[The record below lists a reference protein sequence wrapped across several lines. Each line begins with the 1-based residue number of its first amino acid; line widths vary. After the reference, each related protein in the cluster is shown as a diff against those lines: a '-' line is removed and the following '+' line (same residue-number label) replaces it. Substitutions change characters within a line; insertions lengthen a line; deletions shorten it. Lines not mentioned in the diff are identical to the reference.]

1 MSTVSEA
8 LTHEFLS
15 KLEILNLSLKNPV
28 NSGYS
33 GIRTAKSKGNSQEF
47 SDYRNYTPGDD
58 LRRIDWNSYGRLNR
72 LFLKLYSEEKQAT
85 FNIFLDKSKSMDF
98 GDKFLHAKLIAASLA
113 FIALKNSD
121 RVNIF
126 AFDNKIDRLKT
137 GVSSKGLFPQTVKFL
152 DSLEPAEQSR
162 LTPSMIADKNLG
174 SGVSFIISD
183 FFTDDFKD
191 CLKLLQNRRQSVYLI
206 HILSPEETEP
216 TYSQKIRLLDSENR
230 DFLDLDLTP
239 GILEAYKKELD
250 NFKNNIS
257 EFCKKRNI
265 AYIFAPTQNH
275 VLKTVTEIINY
286 HA

>member
-1 MSTVSEA
+1 MNTVSEA

-15 KLEILNLSLKNPV
+15 KLEILNLSLNSPV
-28 NSGYS
+28 NTGYS

-47 SDYRNYTPGDD
+47 SDYRNYAPGDD
-58 LRRIDWNSYGRLNR
+58 IRRIDWNSYGRLNR

-85 FNIFLDKSKSMDF
+85 FNIFLDKSKSIGF
-98 GDKFLHAKLIAASLA
+98 GEKFLHARLIAASLA

-137 GVSSKGLFPQTVKFL
+137 GLSSKGLFPQTVKFL
-152 DSLEPAEQSR
+152 DSLESAEQSQF
-162 LTPSMIADKNLG
+162 TPSMIADKNLG
-174 SGVSFIISD
+174 NGISFIISD
-183 FFTDDFKD
+183 FFMEDYKD
-191 CLKLLQNRRQSVYLI
+191 SLKLLQNKRQSVFLI

-216 TYSQKIRLLDSENR
+216 SYSQKVRLLDSENR
-230 DFLDLDLTP
+230 DFLDLDLNP
-239 GILEAYKKELD
+239 SILESYKKELD
-250 NFKNNIS
+250 NFRNNIS

-265 AYIFAPTQNH
+265 AYIYAPTQNH

-286 HA
+286 RT